1 MTYNQ
6 LHEYQY
12 NLSKVLSEKFKE
24 QLLSISPKAYL
35 CYHGHY
41 QAFTVS
47 LFELTEFESTHK
59 VSATVSISTEHLTLI
74 SEYAITPSIE
84 QLCHDLTKFIM
95 NKGPE
100 HDHTINHST

>member
-6 LHEYQY
+6 LHKYQY

-24 QLLSISPKAYL
+24 QLLEIHPRAHL
-35 CYHGHY
+35 CYQSHCEK
-41 QAFTVS
+41 FTIS
-47 LFELTEFESTHK
+47 LFDIPYEESTA
-59 VSATVSISTEHLTLI
+59 VWNDVSTEHLTLI

-100 HDHTINHST
+100 HDHIINHST